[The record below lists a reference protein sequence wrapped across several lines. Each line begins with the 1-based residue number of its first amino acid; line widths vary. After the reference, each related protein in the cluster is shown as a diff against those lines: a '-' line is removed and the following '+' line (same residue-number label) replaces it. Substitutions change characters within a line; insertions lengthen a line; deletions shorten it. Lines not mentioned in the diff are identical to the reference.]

1 LKPGP
6 AGLFFFKRLIKLT
19 YIKHKIGLIELYQN
33 LKNMNENL
41 AKYIASALRNGANEQ
56 LPSNS
61 WEEGS
66 SSHDWSTD
74 TFKPQFLVDGKF
86 SLRLDEVV

>member
-1 LKPGP
+1 
-6 AGLFFFKRLIKLT
+6 
-19 YIKHKIGLIELYQN
+19 
-33 LKNMNENL
+33 MNENL

-74 TFKPQFLVDGKF
+74 AFKPQFLVDGKF